1 MESETSNQDY
11 VNYNDFFNAT
21 VCHVCKRFGDDGS
34 LMRCSG
40 CKLISYCSPEHQ
52 KQHQMEHE
60 SVCNAVLDVTQT
72 SNIKQYGTSWV
83 ELYTKKWDYIK
94 LVSEKLGRPLEL
106 YENQMFLFPRECV
119 VCYKLDGQSLK
130 NCRDCAA
137 SYCKD
142 HIYGIE
148 HMEICGPLG
157 LCFRLN
163 LQRISGNCKVDHAYI
178 AFISNTNTFENTK
191 DFIKTYL
198 NTSTDSEW
206 SCDLL
211 EAAHS
216 PFITGPLT
224 LFYAMRLLE
233 YFLKRKNLVVHVV
246 GANSTETDTLIGW
259 GVLLYLLKLS
269 SLTIVM
275 VGPELNCTSYALP
288 DFISQQKKCSFEF
301 HDSLYENYVRSSS
314 FVKPDIVVGFDAY
327 IHQHELESTKETWA
341 PSIRLIA
348 EQNCP
353 FVLTC
358 RHNQQDLDDQ
368 AERINTIL
376 NRKTYCLFSGKNP
389 FTCLRPNRVPTTQKV
404 MYANNYVIVYQNLCP

>member
-11 VNYNDFFNAT
+11 INYNDFFNAT
-21 VCHVCKRFGDDGS
+21 VCHVCKRFGDDDS
-34 LMRCSG
+34 LKRCSR
-40 CKLISYCSPEHQ
+40 CKLVFYCGKEHQ
-52 KQHQMEHE
+52 KQHRRKHK

-72 SNIKQYGTSWV
+72 SNIKQDGISWA
-83 ELYTKKWDYIK
+83 EWYTKKWDYIE

-119 VCYKLDGQSLK
+119 VCYKPDSQSLK

-142 HIYGIE
+142 HIDGIE
-148 HMEICGPLG
+148 HKEICGTLG

-163 LQRISGNCKVDHAYI
+163 LQRISENCEVYHDYI
-178 AFISNTNTFENTK
+178 AFISNANTFEDTK
-191 DFIKTYL
+191 DFIKTYV
-198 NTSTDSEW
+198 NTPTDSEW
-206 SCDLL
+206 SYDFL
-211 EAAHS
+211 EAAYS

-224 LFYAMRLLE
+224 LFYAMRLLDYVPE
-233 YFLKRKNLVVHVV
+233 REDLVVHVV
-246 GANSTETDTLIGW
+246 GANSTEESSLVGW
-259 GVLLYLLKLS
+259 GVLLNLIKVS

-275 VGPELNCTSYALP
+275 VGPELKSKSYEMP
-288 DFISQQKKCSFEF
+288 DFMLQKECSFEF
-301 HDSLYENYVRSSS
+301 HASLYENYVRSSS
-314 FVKPDIVVGFDAY
+314 FVKPDIVVGFDAF
-327 IHQHELESTKETWA
+327 IHEHKLESTKETWA

-358 RHNQQDLDDQ
+358 RYNQQVLDEQ

-376 NRKTYCLFSGKNP
+376 NRKINCLFSGKNP
-389 FTCLRPNRVPTTQKV
+389 FTCLRPNRVATTQKV
-404 MYANNYVIVYQNLCP
+404 MYANNYVIIYQSLCP